1 MTRQNGF
8 TLIEIMIVV
17 VIIGILAAIA
27 YPNYT
32 DSLMKGRRNQA
43 KACLQEMSQ
52 FMERFY
58 TTNLRYD
65 VDTAGNDVA
74 LPAGGCRV
82 DGDLDDFYDISFDGA
97 VTARAYTLQ
106 AVPQGVQAN
115 RDTACGTLT
124 INEVG
129 VRTRSGTADVSAC
142 W

>member
-1 MTRQNGF
+1 MSRQKGF

-17 VIIGILAAIA
+17 VIIGILASIA
-27 YPNYT
+27 YPSYI
-32 DSLMKGRRNQA
+32 DHLVRSRRNQA

-65 VDTAGNDVA
+65 VDRDGNAVD
-74 LPAGGCRV
+74 LPAGGCRI
-82 DGDLDDFYDISFDGA
+82 DGDLDSFYEISFSGA

-106 AVPQGVQAN
+106 AVPRGVQAS
-115 RDTACGTLT
+115 RDVGCGTLT
-124 INEVG
+124 INQVG
-129 VRTRSGTADVSAC
+129 LRTRSGSADITAC